1 MADTSTGSNWAK
13 FIAAVAVFGIIGK
26 CVNPDPPPVSPKVE
40 AAKEKEK
47 EPECEKTDLQCRGEK
62 ARFAASILCKSAV
75 EASASHNFRWTD
87 GFMEP
92 KFSHYRWTKKPGGRI
107 TVMGDKI
114 EFMNA
119 YGAYFPMVYECD
131 MGDDDKS
138 AVNLR
143 VEKGRLR

>member
-1 MADTSTGSNWAK
+1 MADNSKSSKWPK
-13 FIAAVAVFGIIGK
+13 IIAAIAVVGIVSK
-26 CVNPDPPPVSPKVE
+26 CVNPDPPAAPPKAE
-40 AAKEKEK
+40 AQKEKEAPK
-47 EPECEKTDLQCRGEK
+47 ECEKTDLNCRGEK

-75 EASASHNFRWTD
+75 EASATNNFRWVD
-87 GFMEP
+87 GFMDS

-119 YGAYFPMVYECD
+119 FGAYFPMVYECD
-131 MGDDDKS
+131 MGDDDRS